1 MKTLKIL
8 IADDHAVVRRG
19 VRQLLLES
27 VRPEVVEE
35 AESAAEALRKA
46 GERDWDI
53 VILDVSLPGRTG
65 LDVLAEIKRTKPGL
79 PVLMLS
85 MHPEDQ
91 YAVRALR
98 MGAAGYLT
106 KDQAPEEIARAV
118 RRIINGGR
126 YVSPSLAEKLAFALG
141 PAGDQAP
148 HEALSEREF
157 EVFRLIASGRSVSEI
172 GRDIHLS
179 VKTVSTYRA
188 RVLEKMGLATNADL
202 TRYAIKAGLVD

>member
-19 VRQLLLES
+19 VRQLLVET

-65 LDVLAEIKRTKPGL
+65 LDVLAELKRSKPGL

-91 YAVRALR
+91 YAVRAIKT
-98 MGAAGYLT
+98 GASGYLT

-118 RRIINGGR
+118 RRILNGGR
-126 YVSPSLAEKLAFALG
+126 YVSPALAEKLAFALG
-141 PAGDQAP
+141 PDADRPP
-148 HEALSEREF
+148 HEALSDREF
-157 EVFRLIASGRSVSEI
+157 EVFRSIASGRAVSEVA
-172 GRDIHLS
+172 RELHLS
-179 VKTVSTYRA
+179 VKTVSTYRT
-188 RVLEKMGLATNADL
+188 RVLEKMGLETNADL
-202 TRYAIKAGLVD
+202 TLYAVRNGLVD

>member
-19 VRQLLLES
+19 VRQLLVET

-65 LDVLAEIKRTKPGL
+65 LDVLAELKRSKPGL

-91 YAVRALR
+91 YAVRAIKT
-98 MGAAGYLT
+98 GASGYLT

-118 RRIINGGR
+118 RRILNGGR
-126 YVSPSLAEKLAFALG
+126 YVSPALAEKLAFALG
-141 PAGDQAP
+141 PDAERP
-148 HEALSEREF
+148 LHEALSDREF
-157 EVFRLIASGRSVSEI
+157 EVFRSIASGRAVSEVA
-172 GRDIHLS
+172 RELHLS
-179 VKTVSTYRA
+179 VKTVSTYRT
-188 RVLEKMGLATNADL
+188 RVLEKMGLETNADL
-202 TRYAIKAGLVD
+202 TLYAVRNGLID

>member
-19 VRQLLLES
+19 VRQLLVET

-65 LDVLAEIKRTKPGL
+65 LDVLAELKRSKPGL

-91 YAVRALR
+91 YAVRAIKT
-98 MGAAGYLT
+98 GASGYLT

-118 RRIINGGR
+118 RRILNGGF
-126 YVSPSLAEKLAFALG
+126 YVSPALAEKLAFALG
-141 PAGDQAP
+141 PDADRPP
-148 HEALSEREF
+148 HEALSDREF
-157 EVFRLIASGRSVSEI
+157 EVFRSIASGRAVSEVA
-172 GRDIHLS
+172 RELHLS
-179 VKTVSTYRA
+179 VKTVSTYRT
-188 RVLEKMGLATNADL
+188 RVLEKMGLETNADL
-202 TRYAIKAGLVD
+202 TLYAVRNGLID

>member
-118 RRIINGGR
+118 RRIISGGR

>member
-19 VRQLLLES
+19 VRQLLVET

-65 LDVLAEIKRTKPGL
+65 LDVLAELKRSKPGL

-91 YAVRALR
+91 YAVRAIKT
-98 MGAAGYLT
+98 GASGYLT

-118 RRIINGGR
+118 RRILNGGR
-126 YVSPSLAEKLAFALG
+126 YVSPALAEKLAFALG
-141 PAGDQAP
+141 PDADRPP
-148 HEALSEREF
+148 HEALSDREF
-157 EVFRLIASGRSVSEI
+157 EVFRSIASGRAVSEVA
-172 GRDIHLS
+172 RELHLS
-179 VKTVSTYRA
+179 VKTVSTYRT
-188 RVLEKMGLATNADL
+188 RVLEKMGLETNADL
-202 TRYAIKAGLVD
+202 TLYAVRNGLID